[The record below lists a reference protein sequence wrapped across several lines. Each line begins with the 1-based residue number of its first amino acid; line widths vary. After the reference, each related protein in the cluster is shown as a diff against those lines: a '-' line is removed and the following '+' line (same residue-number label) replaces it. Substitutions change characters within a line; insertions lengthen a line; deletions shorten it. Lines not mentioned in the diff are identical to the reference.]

1 MEEYYKWLETNEPEY
16 ANYVGAL
23 VNGNPLYHGRR
34 LTDYKDVDRT
44 IDEFFI
50 HFKEKFVKNT
60 TIDSTVSKE
69 QLIKSAQDIFSS
81 KFSERSLDLLF

>member
-1 MEEYYKWLETNEPEY
+1 MSSIERFISPFIESQFPDFYKDQGPLFILLMEEYYKWLETNEPEY

-50 HFKEKFVKNT
+50 HFKEKFVKN
-60 TIDSTVSKE
+60 VV
-69 QLIKSAQDIFSS
+69 L
-81 KFSERSLDLLF
+81 